1 MDNFY
6 YHQNVQNS
14 AGMFQYGQYAPQF
27 SQRLKDCP
35 MEAAADFPMAHVLAI
50 LQKESPCATVTRF
63 STGIVFS
70 NSCLVFCTS
79 YTNFS
84 KFKPLM

>member
-6 YHQNVQNS
+6 YYQNVQNS

-35 MEAAADFPMAHVLAI
+35 MEAAAEFPIAHVLVT
-50 LQKESPCATVTRF
+50 LQKEFPCATVTRF
-63 STGIVFS
+63 STGIAFLKFV
-70 NSCLVFCTS
+70 SCLL
-79 YTNFS
+79 Y
-84 KFKPLM
+84 KRY